1 MNSERSTLRGKQ
13 AISAQTTIPD
23 RLRIQWWTVCLC
35 CVSVAL
41 VCFFVLRSAW
51 QPGYAQQWLLQTF
64 AVLVYVLGTLRS
76 CLPANHR
83 KYETLLLP
91 TFGAGTL
98 ITICRGGLIS
108 MLAGFLFLPWP
119 ESSSGMLRLSWLPG
133 ALYILAALA
142 DYADGYLAR
151 ITKHETRLGEVFD
164 AKMDA
169 LGLLIAPLL
178 AISFGQLPIYYVAV
192 GAAYYVFIFGIWLR
206 KKSGRPLVELQ
217 PYPEARMLAGF
228 QMGFIGVALLP
239 VFSPPVTTIAALIF
253 MTPFLIGFVRDW
265 LVVCGRI
272 HTDSSQWVRRER
284 DIHTW
289 LTKYLPLCLRF
300 SMLWAG
306 WRIFRHGMLPFSP
319 DVAIILNRTL
329 SMTEAM
335 GYAWNS
341 LVFMM
346 IMFGI
351 MGRVAALLIGI
362 STGFTIMRCGSSGTF
377 VLMFS
382 CALAVMLNGTGA
394 LSVWQP
400 EDSFLFKRAG
410 ERE

>member
-1 MNSERSTLRGKQ
+1 
-13 AISAQTTIPD
+13 
-23 RLRIQWWTVCLC
+23 
-35 CVSVAL
+35 
-41 VCFFVLRSAW
+41 
-51 QPGYAQQWLLQTF
+51 
-64 AVLVYVLGTLRS
+64 
-76 CLPANHR
+76 
-83 KYETLLLP
+83 
-91 TFGAGTL
+91 
-98 ITICRGGLIS
+98 

-133 ALYILAALA
+133 VLYILAALA

-151 ITKHETRLGEVFD
+151 ITNHETRLGEAFD

-178 AISFGQLPIYYVAV
+178 AISFGQLPIYYAAV

-217 PYPEARMLAGF
+217 PYPEARILAGF

-272 HTDSSQWVRRER
+272 HTDSAQWVRRER

-362 STGFTIMRCGSSGTF
+362 STGFTIMRYGSSGTF

-382 CALAVMLNGTGA
+382 CALAIMLTGTGA